1 MSQWRDEFVAIA
13 NRDALVADSIK
24 QVESWISAAKKLP
37 ASKSA
42 SLLASVLR
50 DPLGLNF
57 AVGFVDGVVRPE
69 SLRISARNLAAL
81 RTSVPKLLPA
91 WMRVLIPLGA
101 LVAPIAPWPVVPI
114 ARGVLRNMVSHLI
127 IDATDAS
134 LDKALGRIK
143 SKGFALNVNL
153 LGEAVLGQHEADKRL
168 AGSKRLLAHPAVDY
182 VSMKVSA
189 AITPHNPWAF
199 EQAVDHI
206 VERLTPLFQQAAASN
221 PPKFINL
228 DMEEYK
234 DLGLT
239 IEVFKRILGR
249 EDLLNLRAGIV
260 LQAYLPDAPS
270 RMHEL
275 QLWARDRRARGGAP
289 IKVRIVKGANLPM
302 ETVDAELHDWPLAVV
317 ESKQAA
323 DANYKRVVNYAL
335 TTEHLANVEVGI
347 AGHNLFDI
355 AFAHLLMKQRGI
367 SAGVT
372 FEMLLGMAEAQA
384 LTVAKDVGQI
394 LLYTPVVAP
403 TEFDVA
409 IAYLIRRLEESAN
422 PENFMSAVFELA
434 NERALFEREAE
445 RFTKAVDDI
454 DKNFGDT
461 NRVQDRTALPAASHN
476 SDLQTSFVNSVD
488 SDPAITANKKWAAAL
503 YNTDAFTALGVA
515 GTDAMRVTDAG
526 VLESRIQ
533 AAKSAAKSW
542 QSLTPTSRADYLGK
556 AANALEINRGR
567 LIQVMMA
574 EAGKSIDQADPEVSE
589 AVDFANYYAAQA
601 LELAD
606 LDGAKHVADDLV
618 LVTPPWNFPIAIP
631 AGSTLAAL
639 AAGSAVVIKPAPQVS
654 RCGALLVEILNSA
667 LPAGVLTGIQVEE
680 NELGRALISHPAFD
694 HLVLTGAFD
703 TAKLFREFNP
713 SLRLIGE
720 TSGKNAIIVTEYA
733 DLDLAARDVV
743 NSAFGH
749 AGQKCSAASLVILVG
764 SVASSKRFE
773 NQLLDATR
781 GMVVDYA
788 TNPLAQ
794 MGPLI
799 ESPSPKLLHGLTKL
813 DAGETWMLEPRKLDE
828 SGRLWSP
835 GIRAVVKP
843 GATSHLTEYFGPVLS
858 IMHARNLDEAIE
870 LQNATDYGLTAGLH
884 SLDADEINTWTAKVQ
899 AGNLYVN
906 RGITGAIVQRQ
917 PFGGWKKSAVGATAK
932 AGGPNYLFCF
942 GSFESAPL
950 PHENPRELSPMVEQ
964 LLVAIEPLVGT
975 NDFAALTRAAN
986 DDAKHLTETFGQTTD
1001 VTGLSVER
1009 NLFRYAKADCLIRI
1023 DNNTDG
1029 FARYRELLA
1038 AAATGANISIESLRG
1053 NESQLVGILGTQLI
1067 LEPETAAI
1075 ARLSAKGTNRIWAPQ
1090 IAAAGIAV
1098 EIAHYRNAPVA
1109 SGRITLLKHFK
1120 EQAIALTNHRFGNPL
1135 KYTLNI

>member
-1 MSQWRDEFVAIA
+1 MSQWRDEFPAIA
-13 NRDALVADSIK
+13 NREALVAASVEQVRTWIK
-24 QVESWISAAKKLP
+24 SAKSLP

-42 SLLASVLR
+42 SLLAAVLR
-50 DPLGLNF
+50 DENGLNF

-81 RTSVPKLLPA
+81 RKTVPALLPA
-91 WMRVLIPLGA
+91 WMRALIPIGA
-101 LVAPIAPWPVVPI
+101 LLAPVAPWPVVPI
-114 ARGVLRNMVSHLI
+114 ARAVLRKMVGHLI

-143 SKGFALNVNL
+143 AKGFALNVNL

-168 AGSKRLLAHPAVDY
+168 EGSKRLLAHPAVDY

-189 AITPHNPWAF
+189 AIAPHNPWAF
-199 EQAVDHI
+199 EQSVEHI
-206 VERLTPLFQQAAASN
+206 VERLTPLFQQAAAAN

-249 EDLLNLRAGIV
+249 EDLLGLRAGIV
-260 LQAYLPDAPS
+260 LQAYLPDAAS

-275 QLWARDRRARGGAP
+275 QHWARERRARGGAP
-289 IKVRIVKGANLPM
+289 IKVRIVKGANLSM
-302 ETVDAELHDWPLAVV
+302 ETVDAQLHDWPLAVV
-317 ESKQAA
+317 ESKQEA

-335 TTEHLANVEVGI
+335 TAQNLTSVEIGI

-355 AFAHLLMKQRGI
+355 AFAHLLMQQRGLR
-367 SAGVT
+367 SGVS

-434 NERALFEREAE
+434 EQSSLFEREAA
-445 RFTKAVDDI
+445 RFEASVHDI
-454 DKNFGDT
+454 DKVFADT
-461 NRVQDRTALPAASHN
+461 NREQDRTAN
-476 SDLQTSFVNSVD
+476 STSELQAHFESSVD
-488 SDPAITANKKWAAAL
+488 SDPAITANKKWAASL
-503 YNTDAFTALGVA
+503 YDSRVLESIGLEGAAQMRITDA
-515 GTDAMRVTDAG
+515 VT
-526 VLESRIQ
+526 LESRIQ
-533 AAKSAAKSW
+533 SAKSAAKTW
-542 QSLTPTSRADYLGK
+542 QSLSAQTRAEYLRK
-556 AANALEINRGR
+556 AANALEANRGR
-567 LIQVMMA
+567 LIQVMMS

-589 AVDFANYYAAQA
+589 AVDFANYYAAKS
-601 LELAD
+601 LELAH
-606 LDGAKHVADDLV
+606 LDGAKHVPDDLV

-654 RCGALLVEILNSA
+654 RCGAILVEILNSV
-667 LPAGVLTGIQVEE
+667 LPAGVLTGVQVAE
-680 NELGRALISHPAFD
+680 NELGRELISHPAFD
-694 HLVLTGAFD
+694 QLVLTGAFD

-713 SLRLIGE
+713 GLRLIGE
-720 TSGKNAIIVTEYA
+720 TSGKNAIIVSEYA
-733 DLDLAARDVV
+733 DLDLAAKDVV

-764 SVASSKRFE
+764 SVARSKRFE

-781 GMVVDYA
+781 GMVVDFA

-799 ESPSPKLLHGLTKL
+799 EAPAPKLLHGLTQL
-813 DAGETWMLEPRKLDE
+813 DAGEKWLIEPRKLDD

-835 GIRAVVKP
+835 GIRANVKP
-843 GATSHLTEYFGPVLS
+843 GSTSHLTEYFGPILS
-858 IMHARNLDEAIE
+858 IMHARNLEEAIE

-884 SLDADEINTWTAKVQ
+884 SLEPGEIELWAAKVQ

-942 GSFESAPL
+942 GSFESDALAHEAPRKL
-950 PHENPRELSPMVEQ
+950 DAKVSA
-964 LLVAIEPLVGT
+964 LLAAIEPLVGT
-975 NDFAALTRAAN
+975 NNFAALSRAAN
-986 DDAKHLTETFGQTTD
+986 DDAKHLATTFAETTD
-1001 VTGLSVER
+1001 VTGLTAER
-1009 NLFRYAKADCLIRI
+1009 NLFRYTKADCLVRI
-1023 DNNTDG
+1023 DESLDE
-1029 FARYRELLA
+1029 FSRYRELLA
-1038 AAATGANISIESLRG
+1038 AAATGAKISIEKLRDGENKLASLLDG
-1053 NESQLVGILGTQLI
+1053 QLTV
-1067 LEPETAAI
+1067 EPETATL
-1075 ARLSAKGTNRIWAPQ
+1075 ARLTAKGTNRIWAPQ
-1090 IAAAGIAV
+1090 ISAVSIPV
-1098 EIAHYRNAPVA
+1098 EIAHYKNASVE

-1120 EQAIALTNHRFGNPL
+1120 EQAIAITNHRFGNPL

>member
-1 MSQWRDEFVAIA
+1 MSQWRDEFPAIA
-13 NRDALVADSIK
+13 ERDALVADSIK
-24 QVESWISAAKKLP
+24 QVETWIESAKSLP

-42 SLLASVLR
+42 ELLAAVLR
-50 DPLGLNF
+50 DENGLNF

-81 RTSVPKLLPA
+81 RKTVPALLPA
-91 WMRVLIPLGA
+91 WMRALIPVGA
-101 LVAPIAPWPVVPI
+101 LLAPIAPWPVVPI
-114 ARGVLRNMVSHLI
+114 ARGVLRRMVGHLI
-127 IDATDAS
+127 IDASDS
-134 LDKALGRIK
+134 NLDKALGRIK
-143 SKGFALNVNL
+143 GKGFALNVNL

-168 AGSKRLLAHPAVDY
+168 EGSKRLLAHPSVDY

-189 AITPHNPWAF
+189 AIAPHNPWAF
-199 EQAVDHI
+199 AQAVEHI

-239 IEVFKRILGR
+239 IEVFKRIRGR
-249 EDLLNLRAGIV
+249 EDLHNLRAGIV

-275 QLWARDRRARGGAP
+275 QLWARERRARGGAP
-289 IKVRIVKGANLPM
+289 IKVRIVKGANLSM
-302 ETVDAELHDWPLAVV
+302 ETVDAQLHDWPLAVV

-335 TTEHLANVEVGI
+335 TAHHLTNIEVGI

-355 AFAHLLMKQRGI
+355 AFAHSLMQQRGPR
-367 SAGVT
+367 SGVS

-384 LTVAKDVGQI
+384 LTVANDVGQI

-434 NERALFEREAE
+434 EQRKLFDREAA
-445 RFTKAVDDI
+445 RFAASVDDI
-454 DKNFGDT
+454 EKHFADT
-461 NRVQDRTALPAASHN
+461 NRVQDRTAPVSAS
-476 SDLQTSFVNSVD
+476 LQTQFENSVD
-488 SDPAITANKKWAAAL
+488 SDPAITANKKWAASLFDSNAL
-503 YNTDAFTALGVA
+503 TSIGVEGAKALW
-515 GTDAMRVTDAG
+515 VTDATT
-526 VLESRIQ
+526 LEARVATAKA
-533 AAKSAAKSW
+533 AAKTW
-542 QSLTPTSRADYLGK
+542 QQLPVASRAEYLRK
-556 AANALEINRGR
+556 VANALEANRGR

-574 EAGKSIDQADPEVSE
+574 EAGKTIDQADPEVSE
-589 AVDFANYYAAQA
+589 AVDFANYYAQQA
-601 LELAD
+601 LNLAE
-606 LDGAKHVADDLV
+606 LDGAKHIADDLV

-631 AGSTLAAL
+631 AGSTFAAL
-639 AAGSAVVIKPAPQVS
+639 AAGSAALLKPAPQVT
-654 RCGALLVEILNSA
+654 RCGAMLAEILGSV
-667 LPAGVLTGIQVEE
+667 LPAGVVTALQVAEDQ
-680 NELGRALISHPAFD
+680 LGRSLISHKSVD
-694 HLVLTGAFD
+694 QLVLTGAFD
-703 TAKLFREFNP
+703 TAKLFRDFNP
-713 SLRLIGE
+713 ALRLIGE

-743 NSAFGH
+743 ASAFGH

-764 SVASSKRFE
+764 SVARSQRFE

-781 GMVVDYA
+781 GLVVDYA

-799 ESPSPKLLHGLTKL
+799 EKPAAKLQHGLTEL
-813 DAGETWMLEPRKLDE
+813 DGKERWLIEPKQLDNT
-828 SGRLWSP
+828 GRLWSP
-835 GIRAVVKP
+835 GIRANVKS
-843 GATSHLTEYFGPVLS
+843 GSTSHLTEYFGPVLS
-858 IMHARNLDEAIE
+858 IMHARNLEEAIA

-884 SLDADEINTWTAKVQ
+884 SLDAREIELWSAKVQ
-899 AGNLYVN
+899 AGNLYIN

-932 AGGPNYLFCF
+932 AGGPNYLFAF
-942 GSFESAPL
+942 GRFESAALAHQSKRYP
-950 PHENPRELSPMVEQ
+950 LSPNVEA
-964 LLVAIEPLVGT
+964 LLKTIEPLVGG
-975 NDFAALTRAAN
+975 NDFAALTRAAH
-986 DDAKHLTETFGQTTD
+986 DDAKQLIETFGQTTD
-1001 VTGLSVER
+1001 VTGLSVEK
-1009 NLFRYAKADCLIRI
+1009 NLFRYSPAACLIRI
-1023 DNNTDG
+1023 DESLSD
-1029 FARYRELLA
+1029 FDRYRELLA
-1038 AAATGANISIESLRG
+1038 AAATGANISIE
-1053 NESQLVGILGTQLI
+1053 QLHKGEEQLPGILEKQLRI
-1067 LEPETAAI
+1067 EPETSAL

-1090 IAAAGIAV
+1090 IDAASIPV
-1098 EIAHYRNAPVA
+1098 EIAHYRNAAVE

-1120 EQAIALTNHRFGNPL
+1120 EQAIAITNHRFGNPL